1 MYLNIWFEMAKELDP
16 GKSIFLPVSSK
27 KEQTEIARLLRE
39 LKNEYIKVDPDQAM
53 SLLIDSMFK
62 DGKYFVF
69 IKKIYAT
76 PLIGFLRDAEGNMSK
91 IDITAE
97 MGRVRLITLMIKDG
111 LPKEEIELN
120 IGGLTE
126 EERVRYFPEAIK

>member
-1 MYLNIWFEMAKELDP
+1 MYLNIWFEKAKELNP
-16 GKSIFLPVSSK
+16 GESIFLPVHSK

-39 LKNEYIKVDPDQAM
+39 LKNEYIAIDPEQAM

-62 DGKYFVF
+62 DGKHFVF

-76 PLIGFLRDAEGNMSK
+76 PMIGFLRDNEGNMSK
-91 IDITAE
+91 IDITLD
-97 MGRVRLITLMIKDG
+97 MGRSRIITLMIKDG

-126 EERVRYFPEAIK
+126 EELIKYFPEAIK

>member
-62 DGKYFVF
+62 DGKHFVF

-76 PLIGFLRDAEGNMSK
+76 PLIGFLRDAE
-91 IDITAE
+91 
-97 MGRVRLITLMIKDG
+97 DG
-111 LPKEEIELN
+111 LSKDEIECNL
-120 IGGLTE
+120 GGLSDE
-126 EERVRYFPEAIK
+126 EVEKYFSNLKNKT